1 MRAEPMKS
9 EITSFDIA
17 DYLETD
23 EDIQAFLLEAIH
35 EGGSEHLI
43 HCLAI
48 AARAKGMTDVAK
60 QAGVTRASLYK
71 SLNNNANP
79 KLETVIKLL
88 GVFNCRLTI
97 EPINAN
103 INMTSGV

>member
-1 MRAEPMKS
+1 MKL
-9 EITSFDIA
+9 ETTNLDIA

-23 EDIQAFLLEAIH
+23 QDIQAFLLEAIH
-35 EGGSEHLI
+35 DGGSEHLL
-43 HCLAI
+43 HCLSI

-79 KLETVIKLL
+79 KLETITKLL
-88 GVFNCRLTI
+88 NVFNCRLTI
-97 EPINAN
+97 EPITPN
-103 INMTSGV
+103 

>member
-1 MRAEPMKS
+1 MKT
-9 EITSFDIA
+9 ETTSFDIA

-23 EDIQAFLLEAIH
+23 EDIQAFLLEAVH
-35 EGGSEHLI
+35 DGGSDHLL

-79 KLETVIKLL
+79 KLETITRLL
-88 GVFNCRLTI
+88 NVFNCRLTI
-97 EPINAN
+97 EPINQDVDARN
-103 INMTSGV
+103 AV